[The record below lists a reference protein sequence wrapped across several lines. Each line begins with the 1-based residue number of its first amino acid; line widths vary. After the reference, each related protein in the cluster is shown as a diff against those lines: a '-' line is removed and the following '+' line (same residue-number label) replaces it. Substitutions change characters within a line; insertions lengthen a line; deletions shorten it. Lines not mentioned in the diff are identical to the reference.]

1 MVSTALCARKS
12 DASSLPPGQRLR
24 LEELAARFQV
34 SLTPVRHALRRL
46 ESEGLVVSQRR
57 RGSSVALL
65 SVEELEEI
73 QALRLGLET
82 FLARAGAERCT
93 PKALAEMETARKE
106 MERAFRAGDL
116 DAYIPPFWSLR
127 DACYRCADRPRLLR
141 ALEDQRIRVE
151 RYILYLC
158 RDPEAFADLRR
169 GPGHAPRSLPR
180 ARRRCCGGGDPRCPQ
195 SGCSWSSS
203 ACSTTPR
210 PPMQRCPDVLSALV
224 PELRAARF
232 QRVSLPGRGHDA
244 AEEPADVPGADDL
257 PVLPRKRGGGAAR
270 VVVPPLRL

>member
-1 MVSTALCARKS
+1 MDALITPLEVSSVEEGVYRALREEIGRLELA
-12 DASSLPPGQRLR
+12 PGRRLR
-24 LEELAARFQV
+24 LEELAARFAV

-46 ESEGLVVSQRR
+46 ESEGLVVSRPR
-57 RGSSVALL
+57 RGSRVAPL

-93 PKALAEMETARKE
+93 PEALAEMEAARVE

-116 DAYIPPFWSLR
+116 DAYISSFWSLR

-151 RYILYLC
+151 RYILFLC

-169 GPGHAPRSLPR
+169 GPDTLLEACR
-180 ARRRCCGGGDPRCPQ
+180 ARDGAAAEAATRD
-195 SGCSWSSS
+195 
-203 ACSTTPR
+203 
-210 PPMQRCPDVLSALV
+210 ALV
-224 PELRAARF
+224 WVLAELQRMLGDAEARTAE
-232 QRVSLPGRGHDA
+232 VSA
-244 AEEPADVPGADDL
+244 
-257 PVLPRKRGGGAAR
+257 
-270 VVVPPLRL
+270 